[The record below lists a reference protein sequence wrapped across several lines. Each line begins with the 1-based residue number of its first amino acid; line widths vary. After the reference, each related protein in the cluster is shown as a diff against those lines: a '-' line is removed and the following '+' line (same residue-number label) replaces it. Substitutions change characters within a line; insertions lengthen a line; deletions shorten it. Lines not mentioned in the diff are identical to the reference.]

1 MSQTFQLRL
10 MAVLGLAVLVLTTGC
25 ARTQSLTKA
34 PVTKLHTGG
43 SLNERKQVYTL
54 RRLKWKH
61 KGDNGRILGARY
73 FTDAKFPISGSRAKD
88 TIFIGSGMYK
98 GTHLVDKVIR
108 IRTKRKRQVILRLA
122 EPFKKVEW
130 ATVQKGSNG
139 LSTTRKRGENT
150 IQLFT
155 DNKIFLKDVSLGSR
169 LLVNGITYTIMRT
182 TTVRVK
188 GAKLQRVAYQVEP
201 PIPAG
206 LQSVSYEIQ
215 SPAMK
220 TGSKLKYAI
229 NWRGSALTGYNCTI
243 GINRRRYKQKELDD
257 LLKSEAKSKKILQ
270 GVPFKQGISM
280 AVLAVGSLATGIG
293 GFLALVRRDD
303 FPGAQIA
310 IPFGIA
316 GGGLALIFG
325 ISLPINMSVNNDYL
339 AAAKAYN
346 ESIFTRLK
354 LPESMKK
361 AQKTDTKRPMLATP
375 TQSSPL
381 HTVGQR

>member
-1 MSQTFQLRL
+1 
-10 MAVLGLAVLVLTTGC
+10 
-25 ARTQSLTKA
+25 
-34 PVTKLHTGG
+34 
-43 SLNERKQVYTL
+43 
-54 RRLKWKH
+54 
-61 KGDNGRILGARY
+61 
-73 FTDAKFPISGSRAKD
+73 
-88 TIFIGSGMYK
+88 
-98 GTHLVDKVIR
+98 
-108 IRTKRKRQVILRLA
+108 
-122 EPFKKVEW
+122 
-130 ATVQKGSNG
+130 
-139 LSTTRKRGENT
+139 
-150 IQLFT
+150 
-155 DNKIFLKDVSLGSR
+155 
-169 LLVNGITYTIMRT
+169 
-182 TTVRVK
+182 
-188 GAKLQRVAYQVEP
+188 
-201 PIPAG
+201 
-206 LQSVSYEIQ
+206 
-215 SPAMK
+215 
-220 TGSKLKYAI
+220 
-229 NWRGSALTGYNCTI
+229 
-243 GINRRRYKQKELDD
+243 
-257 LLKSEAKSKKILQ
+257 
-270 GVPFKQGISM
+270 M